1 MPTLNIEGHQVQVD
15 DSFMSLSPD
24 QQNATVDEI
33 AKSLQGGAQPQGQP
47 QGNPVAEASARAQA
61 GIAHAQQV
69 MAQGGPHA
77 DPQTMQPPGVP
88 TYQPPGVHDSYD
100 PKTGDYTNYGT
111 DAARSAASGVRQ
123 GIETGIGGFGDVG
136 GYQNSIAQW
145 AAGKMGASPETQA
158 TVGNVAGHLNPF
170 FMAPNT
176 ADLQAS
182 TNAVIGKPYEPKTV
196 PGEYASTIGQFAPMA
211 VLPNG
216 EASLPM
222 RLLTQSV
229 IPGMSSEA
237 AGQATKGTALEP
249 YARMAGAVAGGVA
262 GNSLAKP
269 ASQTAALPTA
279 AEIKTSAGYSD
290 LKAPM
295 KAATITKDTYNS
307 IVSDLWNEAN
317 DFGLTTQLKGE
328 VQGTLKDFA
337 VRAKTTGT
345 PSLYDLE
352 VLRRSLRNIGGNPLD
367 KSAQAL
373 SSKLIAN
380 LDNNVENL
388 SAASIAATGET
399 GKPVLDVLKEAR
411 GTYKI
416 GVKSQLIENAIEN
429 AKNAASGNENGLRI
443 EFRKLLKPGMVENFT
458 DGERKMIEQV
468 ARGNL
473 KSNALRWF
481 GSFGIPTDS
490 GRNFLGSVIGGS
502 VGSTIGGMAAGP
514 AGMLVGGPLLAGA
527 GTLAKMASN
536 AATQNSA
543 ALVEE
548 LVKAGP
554 AGNQLLAEAMKQ
566 ASEAGKQALMRAA
579 LQAKTAAQ
587 VPMSQSRAAQPA
599 H

>member
-15 DSFMSLSPD
+15 DSFLQLSPD

-33 AKSLQGGAQPQGQP
+33 AKSLQGQPQGD
-47 QGNPVAEASARAQA
+47 PVADANARAQA
-61 GIAHAQQV
+61 GIAHAQQI
-69 MAQGGPHA
+69 MAQGGPQA
-77 DPQTMQPPGVP
+77 NPQTMQPPGVP
-88 TYQPPGVHDSYD
+88 TYQPPGIHDSYD

-111 DAARSAASGVRQ
+111 DAARSLASGVRQ
-123 GIETGIGGFGDVG
+123 GVETGIGGFGDVG
-136 GYQNSIAQW
+136 GYQNSMAQW
-145 AAGKMGASPETQA
+145 AAGKLGASPETQA
-158 TVGNVAGHLNPF
+158 TVGSIAGHLTP
-170 FMAPNT
+170 T
-176 ADLQAS
+176 AMMPSTSDVQTL
-182 TNAVIGKPYEPKTV
+182 TNAAIGKPYEPKTV
-196 PGEYASTIGQFAPMA
+196 PGQYARTIGQFAPMA
-211 VLPNG
+211 ALPNG
-216 EASLPM
+216 EASIGT

-229 IPGMSSEA
+229 IPGVSSEA
-237 AGQATKGTALEP
+237 AGQVTKGTALEP
-249 YARMAGAVAGGVA
+249 YARMAGAVAGGLA
-262 GNSLAKP
+262 GNKLAQP
-269 ASQTAALPTA
+269 VAREAMSTA
-279 AEIKTSAGYSD
+279 AEIKASAGYSD
-290 LKAPM
+290 LKGPM
-295 KAATITKDTYNS
+295 KAATLTKDSYNS

-328 VQGTLKDFA
+328 IQGTLKDFA
-337 VRAKTTGT
+337 ARAKNTGT
-345 PSLYDLE
+345 PTLYDLE

-416 GVKSQLIENAIEN
+416 GVKSQLIENAINN
-429 AKNAASGNENGLRI
+429 AQNAASGNENGLRI
-443 EFRKLLKPGMVENFT
+443 EFRKLLKPGKVENFT

-481 GSFGIPTDS
+481 GTFGLPIDN
-490 GRNFLGSVIGGS
+490 GRNF
-502 VGSTIGGMAAGP
+502 VGSLAGGGVGAKIGLMVGGP
-514 AGMLVGGPLLAGA
+514 AGAMVGGPLLMGA

-554 AGNQLLAEAMKQ
+554 AGNQLLSQAMAR
-566 ASEAGKQALMRAA
+566 ASAAGKQALMRAA

-587 VPMSQSRAAQPA
+587 VPMSTPVSAQ
-599 H
+599 